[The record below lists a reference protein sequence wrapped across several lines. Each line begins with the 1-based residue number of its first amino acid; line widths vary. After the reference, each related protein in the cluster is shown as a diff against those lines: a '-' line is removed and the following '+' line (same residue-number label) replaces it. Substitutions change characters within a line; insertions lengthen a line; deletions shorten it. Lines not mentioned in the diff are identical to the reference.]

1 MEGDLIMATMAT
13 RPVVARSR
21 HCLAGLAGLA
31 RLLALVAL
39 TAGAAGCAAVAH
51 TGIGPVLRIPEAPPR
66 VVTQLPVSPPEPAQ
80 TEAPPAATEST
91 DAAGEKPPPERPA
104 PRASASTDATT
115 DIATSP
121 DQDQSADT
129 TQVTRELTSVPDQ
142 ATNRRTV
149 ESTLA
154 ATTALLD
161 RLDRSALDAAARAQF
176 DTARRFLEQAETAL
190 AADSLVFALSLGQKA
205 QTLAQGL

>member
-1 MEGDLIMATMAT
+1 MIMATMAT
-13 RPVVARSR
+13 MPVVTTSR
-21 HCLAGLAGLA
+21 RCLAGLA
-31 RLLALVAL
+31 RLLALVVL
-39 TAGAAGCAAVAH
+39 TAGAAGCVASAN

-66 VVTQLPVSPPEPAQ
+66 VVTQLPVSPPESAQ
-80 TEAPPAATEST
+80 TEAPPVTSEST
-91 DAAGEKPPPERPA
+91 DAEPARERPPTRPA
-104 PRASASTDATT
+104 PRARASVDPATDT
-115 DIATSP
+115 ATSP
-121 DQDQSADT
+121 DEDQSADA
-129 TQVTRELTSVPDQ
+129 TQVPRELTSVPDQ

>member
-1 MEGDLIMATMAT
+1 MERDVTMAT
-13 RPVVARSR
+13 IPVMATSR
-21 HCLAGLAGLA
+21 FRLAH
-31 RLLALVAL
+31 LLALVVL
-39 TAGAAGCAAVAH
+39 TAGAAGCVAGAN

-66 VVTQLPVSPPEPAQ
+66 VVTQLPVSPPESAQ
-80 TEAPPAATEST
+80 TEAPPVTSEST
-91 DAAGEKPPPERPA
+91 DAEPARERPPTRPA
-104 PRASASTDATT
+104 PRARASADPATDT
-115 DIATSP
+115 ATSP
-121 DQDQSADT
+121 DEDQSADA
-129 TQVTRELTSVPDQ
+129 TQVPRELTSVPDQ

-161 RLDRSALDAAARAQF
+161 RLDRSALAAAARAQF

>member
-1 MEGDLIMATMAT
+1 MERDVIMATM
-13 RPVVARSR
+13 PVVATSR
-21 HCLAGLAGLA
+21 RRLAH
-31 RLLALVAL
+31 LLALVVL
-39 TAGAAGCAAVAH
+39 TAGAAGCVASAN

-66 VVTQLPVSPPEPAQ
+66 VVTQLPVSPPESAQ
-80 TEAPPAATEST
+80 TEAPPVTSEST
-91 DAAGEKPPPERPA
+91 DAEPAGERPPTERPA
-104 PRASASTDATT
+104 PRARASADPATDT
-115 DIATSP
+115 ATSP
-121 DQDQSADT
+121 DEDQSADA
-129 TQVTRELTSVPDQ
+129 TQVPRELTSVPDQ

-161 RLDRSALDAAARAQF
+161 RLDRSALAAAARAQF